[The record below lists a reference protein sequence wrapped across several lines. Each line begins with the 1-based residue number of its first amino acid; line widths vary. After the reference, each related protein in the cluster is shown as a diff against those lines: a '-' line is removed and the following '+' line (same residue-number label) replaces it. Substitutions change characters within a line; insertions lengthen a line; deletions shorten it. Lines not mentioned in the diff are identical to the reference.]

1 MYSFSNWCFL
11 CARDN
16 CVDISIQ
23 SLPVKMQEK
32 IGEYS
37 LVVSKKLISLK
48 ITLLI
53 AILHFYRTIICLD
66 VQKTFVLS
74 ATSSWLM
81 LNDTQSDMNL
91 LKNV

>member
-1 MYSFSNWCFL
+1 MYFFSNWCFL

-37 LVVSKKLISLK
+37 LVVSLAFGS
-48 ITLLI
+48 
-53 AILHFYRTIICLD
+53 
-66 VQKTFVLS
+66 
-74 ATSSWLM
+74 
-81 LNDTQSDMNL
+81 
-91 LKNV
+91 